1 MKKHVVML
9 LIPPVNRF
17 SFKGLE
23 HQTLF
28 QLKLTA
34 SLIKEHGTIL
44 QKQRGFATG
53 NKGQPQ
59 NLKSLRNALFE
70 HKQQG
75 RWREALETIA
85 EMKRTRFTPNSAD
98 YTAAIAVCG
107 KHGRV
112 EHAMELHADMKISGV
127 RPDVRSYTA
136 LISACGNG
144 MKWKEAVRMFQ
155 DMRALG
161 LKPDVITYSALISAL
176 AKGSQW
182 EEALRVFREMRERGL
197 EPDVITYS
205 ALLSVL
211 VGCYQWDVANSVFED
226 ALTDG
231 SLVLTMNLDRCV
243 IDLHGLCSAVAKLAV
258 CRVMRQ
264 VGEADEAWPS
274 REGMWSDRAS
284 SVLGSSP

>member
-1 MKKHVVML
+1 MKKHIVML
-9 LIPPVNRF
+9 QIPPVNRF

-34 SLIKEHGTIL
+34 SLIKKHGKIL

-59 NLKSLRNALFE
+59 NLKALRNALFE

-136 LISACGNG
+136 LISACDI
-144 MKWKEAVRMFQ
+144 A
-155 DMRALG
+155 
-161 LKPDVITYSALISAL
+161 
-176 AKGSQW
+176 
-182 EEALRVFREMRERGL
+182 
-197 EPDVITYS
+197 
-205 ALLSVL
+205 
-211 VGCYQWDVANSVFED
+211 C
-226 ALTDG
+226 
-231 SLVLTMNLDRCV
+231 C
-243 IDLHGLCSAVAKLAV
+243 
-258 CRVMRQ
+258 
-264 VGEADEAWPS
+264 
-274 REGMWSDRAS
+274 
-284 SVLGSSP
+284 